1 MKINEILIES
11 QLQEGPMLDKF
22 GKAVGGVASGVAKG
36 VGAVAGGIAGMGS
49 AFKKGFSAGKTTVAG
64 DEAPAKPS
72 MVGDLAKGL
81 GKDAYKG
88 ATGYDLPGQDKASL
102 KKKAAQGGA
111 APAATTATGATP
123 AATTAPAAP
132 AATGAAPAAAKPAAA
147 KPAATGASPAAAP
160 NPKADTAYAQA
171 QKAIAGLAP
180 KQKSQLVKMLQ
191 SVPAVTAAAKAP
203 AAKAPASKMANTPV
217 SKTNTAKPGNPNQA
231 EIDAD
236 RAKIMGQ
243 PDKVDAGPGAGAM
256 GAMAG
261 QLAKG
266 GAAEP
271 NTMANAP
278 VSKTNTAKPG
288 NPNAAPKPGMTA
300 DGQPHYDPA
309 TGKGAKFDGVTGEM
323 TPAWKAEQD
332 KKAAEKQ
339 TKAAPAQ
346 QDAAPAPAPAQQD
359 AAPAPA
365 TPTTG
370 QAATQA
376 AGAGGNPEQAAL
388 DAMKAKNPKL
398 AGMMAQAGMDDQGND
413 VEPVKKKGSKKKPA
427 ASDQATMDADRE
439 RNMGPTS
446 DSIIRTRPMM
456 AEGFSLFRKR

>member
-111 APAATTATGATP
+111 APA
-123 AATTAPAAP
+123 P
-132 AATGAAPAAAKPAAA
+132 AATGAAPAATTAPAATGTTPAATGAAPATAKPAAA
-147 KPAATGASPAAAP
+147 KPAATGAAPAAAP

-191 SVPAVTAAAKAP
+191 SDPAVTAAAKAP

-278 VSKTNTAKPG
+278 VSKTNKAKPG
-288 NPNAAPKPGMTA
+288 NPNAAPEPGMTA

-332 KKAAEKQ
+332 KQAAAKQ
-339 TKAAPAQ
+339 AKAAPAQ
-346 QDAAPAPAPAQQD
+346 QDAAPAA
-359 AAPAPA
+359 
-365 TPTTG
+365 PTTG

-376 AGAGGNPEQAAL
+376 ADAGGNPEQAAL

-413 VEPVKKKGSKKKPA
+413 VEPVKKKSGSKKPA
-427 ASDQATMDADRE
+427 APSQATMDADRE
-439 RNMGPTS
+439 RMMGPTS